1 MDFKM
6 KKSLFS
12 LLILSTLSLSTL
24 AIAQEISFGE
34 QNIPV
39 RGRVI
44 QDNLTCEVQPVAPI
58 QLDDADVNSIES
70 TPRKTFSIVFS
81 GCTNQNVPREVSVVI
96 APKTTPYLVN
106 ASSTVNDTNAQV
118 ALLDNNGYFI
128 PLDDDDS
135 DFYRTYYSTVVGDRT
150 SISFSLAYVEPES
163 LDDAI
168 TPGVFSS
175 TLSFDAFVTDE
186 VY

>member
-1 MDFKM
+1 M

-24 AIAQEISFGE
+24 AIAQEISLGE
-34 QNIPV
+34 QNMPV

-44 QDNLTCEVQPVAPI
+44 QENLTCEVQPIAPI

-70 TPRKTFSIVFS
+70 TPRKTFSIDFS
-81 GCTNQNVPREVSVVI
+81 GCTNQNVSREITVVI

-118 ALLDNNGYFI
+118 ALFDKDGFVV

-135 DFYRTYYSTVVGDRT
+135 DFYRTYYSAVVGGRA
-150 SISFSLAYVEPES
+150 SLSFSLAYVEPES

-168 TPGVFSS
+168 TPGAFSS